1 MIHHTRP
8 QPTHRLRSGFASV
21 VRDACYNDHHTIL
34 PDILL
39 QRGTPVVLIEE
50 HWIHGEL
57 WNWLAH
63 VRLTDTTLTFSA
75 ILMRWA
81 LVQIPVTTI
90 REVQLQKHIINDEV
104 IISYFNERGAFK
116 TLSFSTN
123 QSAGWGTAFQ
133 RIGVH
138 VTRLT

>member
-1 MIHHTRP
+1 
-8 QPTHRLRSGFASV
+8 
-21 VRDACYNDHHTIL
+21 
-34 PDILL
+34 
-39 QRGTPVVLIEE
+39 
-50 HWIHGEL
+50 
-57 WNWLAH
+57 
-63 VRLTDTTLTFSA
+63 
-75 ILMRWA
+75 MRWA